1 MKEGRK
7 PGRRRDSSAK
17 GSGGRTIIPE
27 TDAFYREFFLP
38 LVRRAIWRHGL
49 TADDARDV
57 VQDAFLIALEKMNS
71 ARRPEAWLFQVVDYL
86 ALNHRRKTA
95 RRARLLAKWSPRDRP
110 KLGEEDQE

>member
-7 PGRRRDSSAK
+7 PGRRRDSSTK
-17 GSGGRTIIPE
+17 GFEGRTTILE

-49 TADDARDV
+49 SADDARDL

-71 ARRPEAWLFQVVDYL
+71 ARRPEAWLVQVVDYL
-86 ALNHRRKTA
+86 ALNHRRKAA

-110 KLGEEDQE
+110 RQGEEDQE

>member
-7 PGRRRDSSAK
+7 PAPRRDSPAK
-17 GSGGRTIIPE
+17 GSESRIAIRKA
-27 TDAFYREFFLP
+27 DAFYREFFLP

-49 TADDARDV
+49 SADDARDV

-71 ARRPEAWLFQVVDYL
+71 ARRPEAWLVQVVDYL
-86 ALNHRRKTA
+86 ALNHRRKAA

-110 KLGEEDQE
+110 RLGEEDQE